1 MKLSADPVFYCI
13 IKYINRDTMRG
24 EIIKGNQELGRW
36 GEKVAMRFLEKGEY
50 IILERN
56 VRTPYGEIDIVA
68 KKDNRLFFVEVKTRS
83 SMKFGN
89 PEEAITETKIL
100 HMIESAQSFIQEHSD
115 FIGDWQIDVIAVQVQ
130 SDDRLPKITHFKN
143 AIS

>member
-1 MKLSADPVFYCI
+1 
-13 IKYINRDTMRG
+13 MRG
-24 EIIKGNQELGRW
+24 ETIKSNQELGRW
-36 GEKVAMRFLEKGEY
+36 GEKVAMKFLEEGDY
-50 IILERN
+50 IILDRN

-89 PEEAITETKIL
+89 PEEAITETKII
-100 HMIESAQSFIQEHSD
+100 HMIESAQSFIQDHSD
-115 FIGDWQIDVIAVQVQ
+115 LEGDWQIDVIAVQKQ
-130 SDDRLPKITHFKN
+130 SDGRLPIITHFQN

>member
-1 MKLSADPVFYCI
+1 
-13 IKYINRDTMRG
+13 MRG
-24 EIIKGNQELGRW
+24 ETIKSNQELGRW
-36 GEKVAMRFLEKGEY
+36 GEKVAMKFLEEEDY
-50 IILERN
+50 IILDRN

-89 PEEAITETKIL
+89 PEEAITETKII
-100 HMIESAQSFIQEHSD
+100 HMIESAQSFMQDHSD
-115 FIGDWQIDVIAVQVQ
+115 LEGDWQIDVIAVQKQ
-130 SDDRLPKITHFKN
+130 SDGRLPIITHFQN